1 MEITL
6 EFKQKVREAMIAQ
19 RANRDGSDADFAKS
33 LGMSSSVYSRIVNKN
48 VLDKQLSDSKWI
60 QVGRMLDVTMHTNN
74 WKVAKTSIYRELENA
89 LRFCQEYTK
98 SMVLADDCG
107 IGKTFCTRHIIK
119 SMKNAFYIDCS
130 QAKTKSL
137 FIHLVAKTLG
147 VDDKGRYADV
157 KADVK
162 YYINLLEKPLI
173 VLDEAG
179 DLDYKAFL
187 EIKELWNGTQAAWF
201 MMGADGLQAKIQ
213 RGRNNK
219 TVGYAEIFSR
229 FSDEFVRLVPQGKD
243 DRTAFYKRLLS
254 DVAVVN
260 CEDSSKIDK
269 MVRQCL
275 NKEATLRHLETLI
288 KMAV

>member
-1 MEITL
+1 MELTV
-6 EFKQKVREAMIAQ
+6 EFKQKVREAMIEH
-19 RANRDGSDADFAKS
+19 RANRGGSNADFAKS
-33 LGMSSSVYSRIVNKN
+33 LGINGSVYSRIVNKGT
-48 VLDKQLSDSKWI
+48 LDKMLSDSKWI
-60 QVGRMLDVTMHTNN
+60 QIGRMLDVSTNTNN
-74 WKVAKTSIYRELENA
+74 WKVAETSIYREINSA
-89 LRFCQEYTK
+89 LQFCQEYTK

-137 FIHLVAKTLG
+137 FIRLLAKTLG

-179 DLDYKAFL
+179 DLDYKAFV
-187 EIKELWNGTQAAWF
+187 EIKELWNGTKSAWF
-201 MMGADGLQAKIQ
+201 MMGADGLQAKIN
-213 RGRNNK
+213 RGINNK

-243 DRTAFYKRLLS
+243 DRQAFYKRLLS

-260 CEDSSKIDK
+260 CEDSTKIDK

-275 NKEATLRHLETLI
+275 NKETTLRHLEILI